1 MFYKGLRMGNKLT
14 NQGKDFFS
22 MSSCSLK
29 NWIDRNYVEATSQ
42 AAIAAAETAQFK
54 VGSAVFEIRS
64 VKAHWYYSC
73 NIYRD
78 DDGFKWYLEIS
89 A

>member
-1 MFYKGLRMGNKLT
+1 MGNKLS
-14 NQGKDFFS
+14 NQDKCFII
-22 MSSCSLK
+22 SSCSSN
-29 NWIDRNYVEATSQ
+29 NWIDRNYVGATYP
-42 AAIAAAETAQFK
+42 IANVAEETAQYK

-64 VKAHWYYSC
+64 TKAHWYYSC